1 MAETKTTS
9 KASEPTKVQ
18 EAPESTIKRLSE
30 ENAQLRQ
37 LAEKALDENRMLRAT
52 VKALSQLI

>member
-18 EAPESTIKRLSE
+18 ETPESTIKRLSE

-37 LAEKALDENRMLRAT
+37 LAEKALDENRVLRAT